1 MRKIS
6 MLLVATTLVCC
17 APALLSAQ
25 MCTPG
30 QCMVEP
36 GVRNNLGMMSAMV
49 GDMHQMLQSGKLNPA
64 QQKHMLKMMEHM
76 SGIMKDMG
84 SPEGPQKEVQLQQ
97 QLQQLQ
103 KELQDLKTQIS
114 KK

>member
-6 MLLVATTLVCC
+6 MLLVAATLVVF

-25 MCTPG
+25 LCTPG
-30 QCMVEP
+30 QCMVQP
-36 GVRNNLGMMSAMV
+36 GLRNNLGMMSAMM

-64 QQKHMLKMMEHM
+64 QQKGMLEMMNQM
-76 SGIMKDMG
+76 SGIMQDMG
-84 SPEGPQKEVQLQQ
+84 SPEGLQKQAQIQE

-103 KELQDLKTQIS
+103 KGLQDLKAQLS
-114 KK
+114 K

>member
-1 MRKIS
+1 MRKIL
-6 MLLVATTLVCC
+6 MLVVAAGLVCC
-17 APALLSAQ
+17 APAFLAAQ
-25 MCTPG
+25 LCTPG
-30 QCMVEP
+30 QCMVKP
-36 GVRNNLGMMSAMV
+36 GIRNSMGTMSAMM

-64 QQKHMLKMMEHM
+64 QQKHMLEMMNQM

-84 SPEGPQKEVQLQQ
+84 SPGAPQKEAELQQ

-103 KELQDLKTQIS
+103 QKLEDLKTQIS